1 MKPKNVTIYEAYKMF
16 INEQL
21 FRNNSKRTLIWY
33 NENLSAFF
41 NWLGENKNVDSLT
54 VENYKSYCTF
64 LQHDYVAQSYIFT
77 TNSSF
82 AIIEIEFKMISPI

>member
-33 NENLSAFF
+33 NENLSAFLVGWAKIKTLIALRLIIINRTVRF
-41 NWLGENKNVDSLT
+41 FSMIMLNVTDS
-54 VENYKSYCTF
+54 
-64 LQHDYVAQSYIFT
+64 H
-77 TNSSF
+77 
-82 AIIEIEFKMISPI
+82 